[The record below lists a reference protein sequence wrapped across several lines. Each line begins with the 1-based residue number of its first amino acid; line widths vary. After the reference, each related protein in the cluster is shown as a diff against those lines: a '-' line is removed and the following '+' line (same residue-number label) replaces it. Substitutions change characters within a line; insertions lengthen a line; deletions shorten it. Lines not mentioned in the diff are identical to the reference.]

1 MAQLSDD
8 CFAHGAPL
16 MRAEEALGL
25 LDRRLV
31 ALTETETVPLGAATG
46 RVLAAPVVSHR
57 DVPPHD
63 NSAVDGYAV
72 YHDDLKPDAETRLPV
87 TGRAAAGHPLDRPAE
102 RGEAIRILTGAP
114 MPRGRAGDPDTV
126 MMQEDCRLDGA
137 SVTLAPGIERGANRR
152 SRGEDVAAGSVVL
165 ERGRR
170 LRAHDVGLAASI
182 GQAELPVYRRLSVAV
197 LSTGDEMREPGA
209 SLEPGAVYDA
219 NRYSLMGLLGGL
231 GCAVDDLGI
240 LPDSATEIREQ
251 LLKSRDDHDL
261 IIASGGVSTGEEDH
275 VRTAVESLGQIH
287 FWKLAIKPGRPVAM
301 GQIGATPFI
310 GLPGNPAAMVVTFMW
325 LARPAVLK
333 LSGAVELKPQVFKV
347 RAAFDHT
354 KKRNRREYLRARLRR
369 GPDGVLE
376 ATKFPRHGAGI
387 LSSLVESDGLV
398 ELGEDLTRLGAG
410 TMVDFMPFSE
420 LS

>member
-31 ALTETETVPLGAATG
+31 ALTETEAVSLAEATG
-46 RVLAAPVVSHR
+46 RILAAPVVSDR

-72 YHDDLKPDAETRLPV
+72 YHDDLDADVETRLPV
-87 TGRAAAGHPLDRPAE
+87 TGRAAAGHPLERPAE
-102 RGEAIRILTGAP
+102 RGEAIRIFTGAP
-114 MPRGRAGDPDTV
+114 MPRGHHGDPDTV

-137 SVTLAPGIERGANRR
+137 SVILAPGIERGANRR
-152 SRGEDVAAGSVVL
+152 RRGEDVRAGSL
-165 ERGRR
+165 ILDRGRR
-170 LRAHDVGLAASI
+170 LRAHDVGLVASI
-182 GQAELPVYRRLSVAV
+182 GRTELPVYRRLGVAV
-197 LSTGDEMREPGA
+197 LSTGDEVREPGT

-219 NRYSLMGLLGGL
+219 NRYCLMGLLSGL
-231 GCAVDDLGI
+231 GCEVDDLGI
-240 LPDSATEIREQ
+240 LPDSDMEIRER
-251 LLKSRDDHDL
+251 LLRSGESHDL
-261 IIASGGVSTGEEDH
+261 IIASGGVSAGEEDH
-275 VRTAVESLGQIH
+275 VRSAVESLGRIH

-325 LARPAVLK
+325 LARPAVLR
-333 LSGAVELKPQVFKV
+333 LSGAVALKPNVFKV
-347 RAAFDHT
+347 RASFDHT

-369 GPDGVLE
+369 GPDGALE

-387 LSSLVESDGLV
+387 LTSLVESDGLV
-398 ELGEDLTRLGAG
+398 ELGEDLTRLSAG